1 MGQYNSMYGYEA
13 GENKGRRDQMKLDIA
28 TVEEA
33 GKKFGIDPI
42 ILNKII
48 RKIKSGEA

>member
-1 MGQYNSMYGYEA
+1 MVQYNFGYEA
-13 GENKGRRDQMKLDIA
+13 GESKGRRDQMKIDIA
-28 TVEEA
+28 TIEEA
-33 GKKFGIDPI
+33 GIKFNIDPI